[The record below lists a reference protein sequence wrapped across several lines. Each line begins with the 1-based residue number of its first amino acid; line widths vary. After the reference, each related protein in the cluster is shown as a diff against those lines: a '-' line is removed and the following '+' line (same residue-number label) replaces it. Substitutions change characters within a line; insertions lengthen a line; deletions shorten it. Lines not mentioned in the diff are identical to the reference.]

1 MSLVSKFLASGPVRE
16 RFPTPLGETEVGKS
30 PTSVAWLL
38 LLSLLVLLNTPIFIA
53 LTTGMDQYGF
63 FTMDAVARRPYPA
76 VLSLAVNVSLA
87 VLAYALYRFI
97 WRWESAFIERGWE
110 PIKRTA
116 VAVGIPVFL
125 AMVPSFLMCSTGGK
139 PYYVVIGVLM
149 TGSLCI
155 TSAIR
160 YPNLKVDPHLA
171 RFWFGAATG
180 CILVLLTLAITGML
194 FFYFID
200 QIPASSN
207 FTWQLDFRWSDLGYG
222 PEGFPQRQRDG
233 LLVFGITGIGYMAL
247 VLGGA
252 MLVSI
257 FNIARLLEI
266 TEGRVADSEGWG
278 EEILE
283 RMSSELPSNG
293 EDTPY
298 AAFFQGH
305 EGSISTDQYEW
316 LVSPKRGG
324 PLSSADLLID
334 RMSGSV
340 SVRTAEGRVRM
351 DFRVGILPGGR
362 RSGPFSLLCIYARYP
377 GRRFANGEL
386 RTMLSR
392 ELDRTP
398 DSVNVGDFIGQL
410 QRRTPRLPVER
421 DDAGSYIPGDV
432 RVCLLEPRNCPG
444 DFASP
449 AGGIL
454 A

>member
-38 LLSLLVLLNTPIFIA
+38 LLSLLALLNTPIFIA

-63 FTMDAVARRPYPA
+63 FTMDAVARRPYPV

-87 VLAYALYRFI
+87 GLACALYRFI

-110 PIKRTA
+110 PIKRTG

-139 PYYVVIGVLM
+139 SYYVIIGVLM

-155 TSAIR
+155 TSALR
-160 YPNLKVDPHLA
+160 YPNLKVDRHLA

-180 CILVLLTLAITGML
+180 CILVLLMLAITGML

-207 FTWQLDFRWSDLGYG
+207 FTWQLDYRWSYLGYG

-257 FNIARLLEI
+257 FNSTRLLEF
-266 TEGRVADSEGWG
+266 TDGRVAASEGWG

-283 RMSSELPSNG
+283 RLSSELPSNG
-293 EDTPY
+293 EDAPY
-298 AAFFQGH
+298 LAVFQGC
-305 EGSISTDQYEW
+305 EGNISTGQYEW
-316 LVSPKRGG
+316 LVSAKHAG
-324 PLSSADLLID
+324 PLSTADLLID

-340 SVRTAEGRVRM
+340 SVRIADGWVSM
-351 DFRVGILPGGR
+351 DFRVGIQPGGR

-392 ELDRTP
+392 ELARTR

-432 RVCLLEPRNCPG
+432 RVCLLEPRTGPG
-444 DFASP
+444 DSASLP
-449 AGGIL
+449 GGISG
-454 A
+454 